1 MLIMA
6 GYFLCVV
13 RVPLPLCCA
22 KLQNIHLLLHA
33 CRSISL
39 SLLSVILL
47 AAISEPDP
55 TSAKSLGVAPTLIM
69 FLVVTVIFI
78 ISYRIFRFLWR

>member
-13 RVPLPLCCA
+13 RVPFPLCCA

-33 CRSISL
+33 RSISL

-47 AAISEPDP
+47 TAISEPDP
-55 TSAKSLGVAPTLIM
+55 TSAKSLGVAPTLIT